1 MIWWAALYDPP
12 YLHPSHLACFQPF
25 RIVEE
30 PEFRD
35 ILKFQRPAT
44 KEADIP
50 HRTKIVQKILDTAE
64 HVEKLVKERYQVWFV
79 FFHSIAMDVVRSS
92 FHTAQL

>member
-1 MIWWAALYDPP
+1 MTHHTW
-12 YLHPSHLACFQPF
+12 PSDTQVILLACFQPF
-25 RIVEE
+25 RIVDE

-35 ILKFQRPAT
+35 LLKFQRPAT

-50 HRTKIVQKILDTAE
+50 HRTKIAQKILDSAE
-64 HVEKLVKERYQVWFV
+64 HVEELIKERYKVWV
-79 FFHSIAMDVVRSS
+79 VSFHSIAMDVVRSS